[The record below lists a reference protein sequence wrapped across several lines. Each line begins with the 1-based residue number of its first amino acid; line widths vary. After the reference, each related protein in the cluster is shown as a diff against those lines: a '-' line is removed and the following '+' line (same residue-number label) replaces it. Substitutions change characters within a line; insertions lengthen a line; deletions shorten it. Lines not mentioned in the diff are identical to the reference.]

1 MLSAIAILI
10 GIVTFYIKLT
20 KDSEIAA
27 YRETIAYIDRHSEK
41 LWEQW
46 SSIES
51 GSNDE
56 KLIKSFLNRLE
67 QMSLL
72 VNKKAF
78 DNDLVYNSFWMLYCQ
93 PLEYPNV
100 SNLYERLRAND
111 NHVFAEYKALS
122 ELWAPRIQKEQA
134 PNIHAPN

>member
-1 MLSAIAILI
+1 MLSAAAILI

-20 KDSEIAA
+20 KDAEIAA

-46 SSIES
+46 SAIED

-67 QMSLL
+67 QMALL

-100 SNLYERLRAND
+100 CSIYEKLRAND
-111 NHVFAEYKALS
+111 NHIFAEYKMLS
-122 ELWAPRIQKEQA
+122 ELWGPRIQKEQA
-134 PNIHAPN
+134 SNL

>member
-1 MLSAIAILI
+1 MLSAAAILI

-20 KDSEIAA
+20 KDAEIAA

-41 LWEQW
+41 LWGQW
-46 SSIES
+46 AAIQD

-67 QMSLL
+67 QMALL

-93 PLEYPNV
+93 PLEYRNV
-100 SNLYERLRAND
+100 SSIYEKLRAND
-111 NHVFAEYKALS
+111 NHIFAEYKALL

-134 PNIHAPN
+134 SNL